1 MKLIGSTASPYVRRV
16 RILLHEL
23 GIDYE
28 FKTIQAFSKEGMDE
42 LATYTLTRRVPV
54 LVDGTN
60 VIWDSHLIAKYL
72 FEKQNQ
78 KLPKLEE
85 EKEIN
90 LINEANDSG
99 IILYQLKYFSLDNGG
114 ENTFSKLNYN
124 RLKGILTHFDKQL
137 ANEALGWG
145 LVANYLYCMLDWFS
159 FREVFPWESLSHL
172 KKFYDV
178 LNDKE
183 VIQQTAP

>member
-1 MKLIGSTASPYVRRV
+1 MNLVLIMNLKQFKLSPKKGWTNLQH
-16 RILLHEL
+16 IL
-23 GIDYE
+23 
-28 FKTIQAFSKEGMDE
+28 
-42 LATYTLTRRVPV
+42 LTRRVPV

-78 KLPKLEE
+78 KLPELEE

-114 ENTFSKLNYN
+114 ENTFSKLHYK
-124 RLKGILTHFDKQL
+124 RLKGILTHFDEKL

-145 LVANYLYCMLDWFS
+145 LVASYLYCMLDWFS
-159 FREVFPWESLSHL
+159 FREVFPWERFSHL

-178 LNDKE
+178 LKDKE